1 MSDITSNKDKKSI
14 MPIGEHFEELRRM
27 VINCLVVVLLFSLIS
42 FLFKEILFKIILA
55 PTRPDFVTFDILRRL
70 LSVFGSTLSVDDTP
84 RMIATGISSQFMAH
98 ITMSFYFGLLLSSPY
113 ILYKLLGYVM
123 PALYDNE
130 KQYASRLSL
139 TVYVLFV
146 AGLLISYFIMFPV
159 SCKFLTSYSI
169 SNQVT
174 TMIDVN
180 SYLDLF
186 ISLSLLMAAV
196 FQLPVVIWFLSKT
209 GIVNSDMLRSHR
221 KHCVIGIMI
230 LAGVITP
237 PDALS
242 MIMVSLPLYLLFEVS
257 IRVSAKVNNYKI
269 SNSTS
274 AS

>member
-1 MSDITSNKDKKSI
+1 
-14 MPIGEHFEELRRM
+14 MPVSEHFEELRRM
-27 VINCLVVVLLFSLIS
+27 VTNCLVVVLLFSLIS

-55 PTRPDFVTFDILRRL
+55 PTRPDFVSFDILRRL

-98 ITMSFYFGLLLSSPY
+98 ISMSFYFGLLLSSPY

-186 ISLSLLMAAV
+186 ISMSLLMAAV